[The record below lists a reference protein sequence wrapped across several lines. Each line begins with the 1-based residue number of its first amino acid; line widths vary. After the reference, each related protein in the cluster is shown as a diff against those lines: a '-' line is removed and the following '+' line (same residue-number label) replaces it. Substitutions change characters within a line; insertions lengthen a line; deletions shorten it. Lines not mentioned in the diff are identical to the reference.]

1 MDVLVMKEQL
11 EQVQGQVTQLVNLL
25 GGNQVGPTKTKGV
38 VDLVYELKD
47 ALEEMIGKFAHAEKW
62 RLNFKNAQE
71 ANAERQE
78 KRRQQAEE
86 REYQAAQ
93 EAARHKRELE
103 LKDQELAISRRLT
116 RNRTILAAIM
126 GIVGFVAKHLFEYY
140 FQ

>member
-1 MDVLVMKEQL
+1 MGKRPLNPNRLDHMDVLVMKEQL

-78 KRRQQAEE
+78 KRRQGPQRDAPPNAVF
-86 REYQAAQ
+86 RQ
-93 EAARHKRELE
+93 
-103 LKDQELAISRRLT
+103 
-116 RNRTILAAIM
+116 
-126 GIVGFVAKHLFEYY
+126 
-140 FQ
+140 